1 MKHSFEEL
9 LSGDFDEAAL
19 KYLLEDEKIASLV
32 KTLCKPIYTFTPRED
47 DVANYDEQSKFVTDV
62 WDGIKVC
69 VAGNAS
75 GKTEAAAYMVSK
87 FLLETPAP
95 RDLVPFLVVSQNF
108 DMTGAIYQE
117 KLKKYLD
124 GSGGSYIES
133 VRWRNIN
140 RQFPAEIILKPNPIN
155 GNRHVIQFA
164 SYEQGR
170 QAFQAISASGWWCD
184 EQADLSIIHELF
196 VRVREFNSP
205 LMLYTLT
212 PLEPDYELEDLWK
225 RRNEFK
231 VRATWRFYSMNTM
244 CNKTLSPQ
252 WRKNFFDV
260 VPEDMQATRQLG
272 AFARFE
278 GLIYKEFRDELHII
292 KPKHIPVDAVHY
304 RSIDFG
310 YRNMACLWG
319 AYVKGAI
326 WIYSEALCHDLLTED
341 FASMILDESEKWGW
355 KTGDMRFST
364 TYADWEDP
372 AGMVRMRDRGVYCSP
387 ARKEVGAGIDCV
399 RQKFIGIDKVPQLY
413 IFDTCKELIREL
425 KEYSWA
431 KGPKNPIN
439 RADDPDKP
447 IKFHDHCVDA
457 LRYLIYSRESAIVKA
472 WAPVEKKEKKRRMF
486 GR

>member
-1 MKHSFEEL
+1 MKTKLEDVL
-9 LSGDFDEAAL
+9 DDFDEYTVR
-19 KYLLEDEKIASLV
+19 YLLEDEKIANLV
-32 KTLCKPIYTFTPRED
+32 RQLGKPIYSFEPRPD
-47 DVANYDEQSKFVTDV
+47 DPVNYDEQSKFVTDV

-75 GKTEAAAYMVSK
+75 GKTEAAAYAVSK

-95 RDLVPFLVVSQNF
+95 RDLVPFIIASQSF
-108 DMTGAIYQE
+108 DMTGAIYIE

-124 GSGGSYIES
+124 GHVES

-140 RQFPAEIILKPNPIN
+140 RQFPAELILKPNAMN

-170 QAFQAISASGWWCD
+170 QAFQAISASGFWCD
-184 EQADLSIIHELF
+184 EQCSLDILVELF
-196 VRVREFNSP
+196 MRCRDYCFCNNK
-205 LMLYTLT
+205 LYTLT
-212 PLEPDYELEDLWK
+212 PLEPDYELEDLYK
-225 RRNEFK
+225 RRLEHS
-231 VRATWRFYSMNTM
+231 VASTYRFYRMNTM
-244 CNKTLSPQ
+244 LNTTLSAQ

-292 KPKHIPVDAVHY
+292 KPRHIPVDAIHY

-319 AYVKGAI
+319 CLVKGAW
-326 WIYSEALCHDLLTED
+326 WIYDELLIHDTLTED
-341 FASMILDESEKWGW
+341 FATLILERSEKWGW
-355 KTGDMRFST
+355 KAGELQYST

-372 AGMVRMRDRGVYCSP
+372 AGMVRMRDKGVYCSP

-399 RQKFIGIDKVPQLY
+399 RAKFIGLEKVPQLY
-413 IFDTCKELIREL
+413 IFNTCTELIRET
-425 KEYSWA
+425 KEYSWQ
-431 KGPKNPIN
+431 KGAKNPIN
-439 RADDPDKP
+439 REDPKEKP
-447 IKFHDHCVDA
+447 VKFHDHCVDA
-457 LRYLIYSRESAIVKA
+457 LRYLIYSRESSVVKP
-472 WAPVEKKEKKRRMF
+472 WAPVDKKEKKRSMF